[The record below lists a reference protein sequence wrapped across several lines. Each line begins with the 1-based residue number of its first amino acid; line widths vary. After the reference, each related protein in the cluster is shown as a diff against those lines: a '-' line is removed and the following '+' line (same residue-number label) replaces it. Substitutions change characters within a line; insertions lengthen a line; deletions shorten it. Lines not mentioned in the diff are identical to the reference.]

1 MNNAG
6 NSVTTIYNVIN
17 RCDVSGNKITNQNH
31 KPFRFIVDIVYNV
44 LTTDQNDI
52 YSFEDMCISKVILS
66 NLYYRED
73 IFKEE
78 YSNSWQDWLKC
89 LDFDREESKQYR
101 AVLDITYTYSEDYLG
116 DLNADYEIKTLIHYE
131 LKD

>member
-1 MNNAG
+1 MNNADKP
-6 NSVTTIYNVIN
+6 VTTIYNVIK
-17 RCDVSGNKITNQNH
+17 CCGVSGNKITNQNH
-31 KPFRFIVDIVYNV
+31 KPFRFIVDIAYNV

-52 YSFEDMCISKVILS
+52 YPFEDICISEIILS
-66 NLYYRED
+66 DLYYRED

-78 YSNSWQDWLKC
+78 YSNDWQDWLKY
-89 LDFDREESKQYR
+89 LDLDREEGKQYR

>member
-52 YSFEDMCISKVILS
+52 YPFEDICISEVILS
-66 NLYYRED
+66 DLYYRED

-78 YSNSWQDWLKC
+78 YSNDWQDWLKY
-89 LDFDREESKQYR
+89 LDLDREEGKQYR

>member
-1 MNNAG
+1 M
-6 NSVTTIYNVIN
+6 S
-17 RCDVSGNKITNQNH
+17 DQHH
-31 KPFRFIVDIVYNV
+31 KPFRFIIDIIYNV

-52 YSFEDMCISKVILS
+52 YPFEDICISEIILS
-66 NLYYRED
+66 DLYYRED

-78 YSNSWQDWLKC
+78 YSNDWQDWLKY
-89 LDFDREESKQYR
+89 LDLDREEGKQYR

>member
-1 MNNAG
+1 MNNTG

-31 KPFRFIVDIVYNV
+31 KPFRFIIDIIYNV
-44 LTTDQNDI
+44 LTTGQNDI
-52 YSFEDMCISKVILS
+52 YPFEDICISEIILS
-66 NLYYRED
+66 DLYYRED

-78 YSNSWQDWLKC
+78 YSNDWQDWLKY
-89 LDFDREESKQYR
+89 LDLDREEGKQYR

-116 DLNADYEIKTLIHYE
+116 DLNADYEIKTLMHYE